1 LAKTI
6 KTNDDEY
13 FHWVLRKWLVSMVAC
28 AINEKITNHTALIFS
43 GGQGIGKTSWFEK
56 LLPKPLKPYMYS
68 GNINPSNKDTLFQ
81 MSENI
86 LINMDEISTFDKNQT
101 EAFKELITRSFI
113 RERRPYDR
121 FSDNYTRRASF
132 VGTTNNKEI
141 LQDLSGNR
149 RFLIIET
156 LEIDYL
162 HNIDMDRVF
171 AQALHLYQ
179 SGFEFWFNEEGIN
192 LVNEHNEK
200 YRIIAK
206 EEEMFIRYFQIPEKD
221 YKNVDFL
228 TSTEVCN
235 FIKEHSREYLNS
247 VNMGKYLSGMNVETI
262 KKDGV
267 KKYILKIK

>member
-1 LAKTI
+1 MSKTI

-13 FHWVLRKWLVSMVAC
+13 FHWVLRKWFVAMVAC

-68 GNINPSNKDTLFQ
+68 GIINPSNKDTLFQ

-101 EAFKELITRSFI
+101 EAFKELITREFI

-141 LQDLSGNR
+141 LHDLTGNR
-149 RFLIIET
+149 RFLIIKT

-162 HNIDMDRVF
+162 HKIDMDRVF
-171 AQALHLYQ
+171 AQALYLFQ
-179 SGFEFWFNEEGIN
+179 SGFKFWFNEEEIKI
-192 LVNEHNEK
+192 VNEHNEK

-206 EEEMFIRYFQIPEKD
+206 EEELFVKFFDIPFED
-221 YKNVDFL
+221 DDNIVFL
-228 TSTEVCN
+228 TSTDVCN
-235 FIKEHSREYLNS
+235 YIKEHSGENLNHIIL
-247 VNMGKYLSGMNVETI
+247 GKYLSGMNVETR
-262 KKDGV
+262 KKEGI
-267 KKYILKIK
+267 KKYILKYK